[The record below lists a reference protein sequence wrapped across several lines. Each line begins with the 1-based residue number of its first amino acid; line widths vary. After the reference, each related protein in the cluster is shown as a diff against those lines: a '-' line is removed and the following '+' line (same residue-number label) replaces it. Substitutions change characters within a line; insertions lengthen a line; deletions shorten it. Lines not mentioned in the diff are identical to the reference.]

1 MLGWALRKQELAPA
15 LGLLIAAAIF
25 NARSSHLFDSQSL
38 TAVSTAASTL
48 GIVAVAVCLLMIA
61 GEFDLS
67 VGTVYA
73 FIPIVW
79 VILFKYNGVPILA
92 ALLLSLLVAVGIG
105 LTNGV
110 VAVRFRVPSFI
121 TTLGMFFAL
130 EGLNNLLVGG
140 GDMVIT
146 EPDRGSAVVDALG
159 QRLGG
164 SPFYASLVWTVA
176 VATLGW
182 MVLTR
187 TTYGNWTF
195 AAGGRV
201 GVARSLGVPVGGVKI
216 ASFALTALLAGFAG
230 CLQTAY
236 LGSVTSA
243 QGQDLA
249 LLAITA
255 IVVGG
260 TSIHGGSGSVV
271 GAVLGAV
278 LVSLIQVGLILI
290 GAPGTFYVTFIG
302 LLLIAVVIGNS
313 RLTLLQQLIRP

>member
-1 MLGWALRKQELAPA
+1 MSTRSCDSLPRARDNLALQRMVGWALRKQELAPA

-140 GDMVIT
+140 GDMVIN
-146 EPDRGSAVVDALG
+146 ERDRGSVVVDALG

-164 SPFYASLVWTVA
+164 SPFYASVVWTVA

-216 ASFALTALLAGFAG
+216 ASF
-230 CLQTAY
+230 
-236 LGSVTSA
+236 
-243 QGQDLA
+243 
-249 LLAITA
+249 
-255 IVVGG
+255 
-260 TSIHGGSGSVV
+260 
-271 GAVLGAV
+271 
-278 LVSLIQVGLILI
+278 
-290 GAPGTFYVTFIG
+290 
-302 LLLIAVVIGNS
+302 
-313 RLTLLQQLIRP
+313 

>member
-1 MLGWALRKQELAPA
+1 MVGWALRKQELAPA
-15 LGLLIAAAIF
+15 LGLLIAGALF

-38 TAVSTAASTL
+38 TAISTEASTL

-73 FIPIVW
+73 FVPVVW
-79 VILFKYNGVPILA
+79 VILFKYNGVPILI
-92 ALLLSLLVAVGIG
+92 ALLLSLLVATGVG
-105 LTNGV
+105 LSNGI
-110 VAVRFRVPSFI
+110 VAVRFGVPSFI

-140 GDMVIT
+140 GDMVIN
-146 EPDRGSAVVDALG
+146 EPDRGSVVVAALG

-201 GVARSLGVPVGGVKI
+201 GVARSLGVPIGGVKI
-216 ASFALTALLAGFAG
+216 ASFALTGLLAGFAG

-302 LLLIAVVIGNS
+302 LFLIAAVIGNA